1 MRRDSTEFDPSRPAL
16 LVTYGNTAKKHR
28 YLDSD
33 VIVLGRAGSCD
44 LTLLSPEVAPVHC
57 VIVRVKEGWKVR
69 DCSGRPG
76 TRVNGKTVQEVRL
89 DDGDTIQI
97 GAFSFQ
103 AHLPAGRQSGEAKP
117 APAPVPDRL
126 PHLERSRR
134 RLA

>member
-1 MRRDSTEFDPSRPAL
+1 LR
-16 LVTYGNTAKKHR
+16 VTCGNTTKKHH

-33 VIVLGRAGSCD
+33 VSVLGRAGNCD

-76 TRVNGKTVQEVRL
+76 TRVNGKVVQDIRL
-89 DDGDTIQI
+89 DDGDVIQI

-117 APAPVPDRL
+117 APSSERL
-126 PHLERSRR
+126 THLERSRR
-134 RLA
+134 RLAERALKLRKVLAK